1 LLEIAVFSVRRLV
14 AIHGIDAIQPN
25 QASVPPGVLQ
35 PSDLWRGLKLIVSQS
50 YLRWIATYTFLY
62 GLIGTFLYYQQGK
75 LVDLTIHDRDLRTQY
90 FGKIEFSVQLGT
102 VLIQLL
108 LTARLIRWFGI
119 TFALISQ
126 PAIAVLGWIAL
137 SLAMLYGPWLGKHG
151 FTVGQLAPELAVL
164 AGVQILLR
172 ISNFATAQPAREALY
187 TVVEREVKYKS
198 KSFVDTFV
206 YRLGDCLGAWAFMG
220 IQALVASLT
229 AIAFLT
235 IPIAGVWVFV
245 GRTLGRKQR
254 ELTDGAQARTGP
266 VTAGAIN

>member
-1 LLEIAVFSVRRLV
+1 
-14 AIHGIDAIQPN
+14 
-25 QASVPPGVLQ
+25 
-35 PSDLWRGLKLIVSQS
+35 
-50 YLRWIATYTFLY
+50 
-62 GLIGTFLYYQQGK
+62 
-75 LVDLTIHDRDLRTQY
+75 
-90 FGKIEFSVQLGT
+90 VQLGT

-137 SLAMLYGPWLGKHG
+137 SFAMLYGPWLGKHG

-235 IPIAGVWVFV
+235 IPIAGLWVFV

-254 ELTDGAQARTGP
+254 ELTDGPQAQRGP